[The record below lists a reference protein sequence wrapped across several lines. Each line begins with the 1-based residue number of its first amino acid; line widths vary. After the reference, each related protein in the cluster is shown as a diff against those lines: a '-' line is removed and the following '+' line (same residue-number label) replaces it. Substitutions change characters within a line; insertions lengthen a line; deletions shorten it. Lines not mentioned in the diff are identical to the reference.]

1 MGMDMGTL
9 MSLLM
14 SNRSG
19 GMGPPPIDVNKY
31 FNPNGGPCP
40 PGGGCKT
47 GEHGGGGGADMNSML
62 MQMLMTNM
70 MKPQTPPGNCSVND
84 RRPPPPPP
92 PRPCP
97 PPCGFAPVSPW
108 CGHEVL
114 FYLNLLC
121 RGCLVRF

>member
-1 MGMDMGTL
+1 MGTL

-40 PGGGCKT
+40 PNSGDCRKDGGKK
-47 GEHGGGGGADMNSML
+47 GGPDMNAML
-62 MQMLMTNM
+62 MQMLMSNM
-70 MKPQTPPGNCSVND
+70 MHPAPQKPCAPPND
-84 RRPPPPPP
+84 HRPPPPP
-92 PRPCP
+92 PRPTP
-97 PPCGFAPVSPW
+97 PCCGFAPVSQW

-114 FYLNLLC
+114 FCLNLLC

>member
-40 PGGGCKT
+40 PGSDCPKGDGKKGGP
-47 GEHGGGGGADMNSML
+47 DMNAML
-62 MQMLMTNM
+62 MQLLMSNM
-70 MKPQTPPGNCSVND
+70 MHPAPPQRPCPPND
-84 RRPPPPPP
+84 HRPPPPP
-92 PRPCP
+92 PRPTP
-97 PPCGFAPVSPW
+97 PCCGFAPVSPW

-114 FYLNLLC
+114 FCLNLLC